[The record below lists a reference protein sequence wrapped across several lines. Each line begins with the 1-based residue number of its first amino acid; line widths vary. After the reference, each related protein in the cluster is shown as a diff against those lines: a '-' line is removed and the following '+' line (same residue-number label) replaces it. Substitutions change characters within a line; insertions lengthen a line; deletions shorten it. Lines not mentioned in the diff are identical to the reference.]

1 MSNGRIQMG
10 ALLWAIGFLLVMT
23 GSLIRGPA
31 LGIGATIDNPHWQDG
46 LLRFDFGGTAYQIP
60 VAYSREATPP
70 LHRTAHYTTP
80 LADWDSILLLRQ
92 DLEVRSSSGVL
103 LYQTDTTRL
112 RLSQS
117 ALLGFTVGQVA
128 DGLVQIGAVACL
140 IGPLLTMRRGCW
152 WMPALWLAV
161 VTGYLVG

>member
-1 MSNGRIQMG
+1 MQVFRNQVGWV
-10 ALLWAIGFLLVMT
+10 LWAIGFLLVMA

-31 LGIGATIDNPHWQDG
+31 LGIGATIDNPRWQDG
-46 LLRFDFGGTAYQIP
+46 LLKFDFGGKPYQAP
-60 VAYSREATPP
+60 LAHSPEAEPT
-70 LHRTAHYTTP
+70 LDRTAHYTTP

-92 DLEVRSSSGVL
+92 DLEVRSSYGAL

-117 ALLGFTVGQVA
+117 ALFGFTVGQVA
-128 DGLVQIGAVACL
+128 DGLVQIGALACL